1 MVSGS
6 AIPPPLVEHARGS
19 QAGARTAIDGAALT
33 AAPLSSLTSPA
44 AGTRSRSP
52 LDDFQPE
59 PDLPLAPPGKSECSH
74 ERRSEPVR
82 VPPLVIRISGT
93 GVRCVSDAVF
103 GGRIHAAAGGRP
115 ERLTTT
121 EPRDRFLEPPQA
133 SRLRHGVEATALPHR
148 GPPIQPR
155 ARARARA
162 KRDRHMQP
170 VRQDHHPGGPQA
182 LNNHLEPKARQCAT
196 RDVVG
201 ATGGGL
207 GGEVAGEAGRA
218 AARSIG
224 PEGQDQRP
232 RQPCANCP
240 HMGGSPPLLSPPMD
254 WGECSQDTVAPTRFP
269 PLVTPEPGT
278 RGAACACRARP
289 AVCGARPAV
298 CGARLALE
306 GVLQPWAS
314 TQACAGNPVARLRG
328 QCVRPPAG
336 PLNSAFRRTA
346 APEPPPRALG
356 RARLKWSSQRQGVQ
370 RTQTPMLSGK
380 GPDTCAKDLSPQEGR
395 PKPSRF
401 MRGRTCFP
409 A

>member
-1 MVSGS
+1 MLS
-6 AIPPPLVEHARGS
+6 ALGTV
-19 QAGARTAIDGAALT
+19 IDGAAHSGGGVPECRDRSTPNGHRTPCRRHAQAVGRGEARNVPNVHGFGERHPT
-33 AAPLSSLTSPA
+33 AVSLSTPAGPKLGLERLSTSCAHSRYVRHPFRWLRASVLWGARSGDDVSTSILADFASGWNKIPA
-44 AGTRSRSP
+44 SPRRLPARTRPASRSP
-52 LDDFQPE
+52 REERVQPRAAVRAGPRPAPRD
-59 PDLPLAPPGKSECSH
+59 PDLGHGGALCKRC
-74 ERRSEPVR
+74 
-82 VPPLVIRISGT
+82 
-93 GVRCVSDAVF
+93 GV

-224 PEGQDQRP
+224 PDG
-232 RQPCANCP
+232 
-240 HMGGSPPLLSPPMD
+240 
-254 WGECSQDTVAPTRFP
+254 
-269 PLVTPEPGT
+269 
-278 RGAACACRARP
+278 
-289 AVCGARPAV
+289 
-298 CGARLALE
+298 
-306 GVLQPWAS
+306 
-314 TQACAGNPVARLRG
+314 
-328 QCVRPPAG
+328 
-336 PLNSAFRRTA
+336 
-346 APEPPPRALG
+346 
-356 RARLKWSSQRQGVQ
+356 
-370 RTQTPMLSGK
+370 
-380 GPDTCAKDLSPQEGR
+380 
-395 PKPSRF
+395 
-401 MRGRTCFP
+401 
-409 A
+409 

>member
-1 MVSGS
+1 MAGCSAPWVPSTMARGTAVAESRSAGTALPLTGIERPVGVTPRRWVGVRQETCQTFMVSGS

-44 AGTRSRSP
+44 AGTRSRPP
-52 LDDFQPE
+52 LDDFQPG
-59 PDLPLAPPGKSECSH
+59 PDLPLAPPGE
-74 ERRSEPVR
+74 ERVQPRAAVR
-82 VPPLVIRISGT
+82 AGPRPAPRDPDLGHGGALCKRC
-93 GVRCVSDAVF
+93 GV

-155 ARARARA
+155 ARARA

-201 ATGGGL
+201 ATRGGL

-224 PEGQDQRP
+224 PEG
-232 RQPCANCP
+232 
-240 HMGGSPPLLSPPMD
+240 
-254 WGECSQDTVAPTRFP
+254 
-269 PLVTPEPGT
+269 
-278 RGAACACRARP
+278 
-289 AVCGARPAV
+289 
-298 CGARLALE
+298 
-306 GVLQPWAS
+306 
-314 TQACAGNPVARLRG
+314 
-328 QCVRPPAG
+328 
-336 PLNSAFRRTA
+336 
-346 APEPPPRALG
+346 
-356 RARLKWSSQRQGVQ
+356 
-370 RTQTPMLSGK
+370 
-380 GPDTCAKDLSPQEGR
+380 
-395 PKPSRF
+395 
-401 MRGRTCFP
+401 
-409 A
+409 

>member
-1 MVSGS
+1 MLLERLAGDLAARWPGKPAARLLGPS
-6 AIPPPLVEHARGS
+6 ARKARTNDRGS
-19 QAGARTAIDGAALT
+19 RAPTAPTWAVAH
-33 AAPLSSLTSPA
+33 
-44 AGTRSRSP
+44 RS
-52 LDDFQPE
+52 
-59 PDLPLAPPGKSECSH
+59 
-74 ERRSEPVR
+74 
-82 VPPLVIRISGT
+82 
-93 GVRCVSDAVF
+93 
-103 GGRIHAAAGGRP
+103 
-115 ERLTTT
+115 
-121 EPRDRFLEPPQA
+121 
-133 SRLRHGVEATALPHR
+133 
-148 GPPIQPR
+148 
-155 ARARARA
+155 
-162 KRDRHMQP
+162 
-170 VRQDHHPGGPQA
+170 
-182 LNNHLEPKARQCAT
+182 
-196 RDVVG
+196 
-201 ATGGGL
+201 
-207 GGEVAGEAGRA
+207 
-218 AARSIG
+218 
-224 PEGQDQRP
+224 
-232 RQPCANCP
+232 
-240 HMGGSPPLLSPPMD
+240 LSPPMD